1 MKLSSTSPAQV
12 KSSLIKANQGR
23 SSLLLAGAALVLA
36 FHPTAVQACAMCFG
50 GNADPRTG
58 EALNGAIFLML
69 GCIGGMLGLITA
81 VGISFVRR
89 SRKVAEQPEFPH

>member
-1 MKLSSTSPAQV
+1 MNLSSTSRTQGI
-12 KSSLIKANQGR
+12 SSPIKPNQGK
-23 SSLLLAGAALVLA
+23 SSLLLGAVGLLLAL
-36 FHPTAVQACAMCFG
+36 HPSAAQACAMCYG
-50 GNADPRTG
+50 AVDPHTG

-69 GCIGGMLGLITA
+69 GCVGGMLGLIVA